1 MVKSETYGVEKNI
14 LVAPELALTFG
25 ARVTNTGVDADANG
39 KKILKAGTPLAGNL
53 LARNTA
59 FTKAT
64 VTDTGTKG
72 VYTIQI
78 TTAASVGDKLTIE
91 GETYECAA
99 AEDVAGKKFAGANAA
114 AQVTSLLKM
123 VVCEDFVVSSVSDAT
138 DKIKFTQKVAETG
151 NVPTKSVTQAAENG
165 SLVVGDVTTVTAGST
180 GSLSSNAVC
189 VLLHD
194 VDVTAGAENGTIVVE
209 GCIDLLKLADDVYDL
224 VNVDAVYAKLNKIT
238 FIKGA
243 NR

>member
-25 ARVTNTGVDADANG
+25 ARVTNTGLSPDANG
-39 KKILKAGTPLAGNL
+39 KKILKAGTPLYGNI
-53 LARNTA
+53 RERDNA
-59 FTKAT
+59 FVKASL
-64 VTDTGTKG
+64 TDNGTKG

-78 TTAASVGDKLTIE
+78 TTAASVGDKLIIE

-99 AEDVAGKKFAGANAA
+99 AEDVAGKKFAGADAA

-123 VVCEDFVVSSVSDAT
+123 VVCEDFVVSSVSDAA
-138 DKIKFTQKVAETG
+138 DKIKFTQKIAETG

-165 SLVVGDVTTVTAGST
+165 TLVVGDVTTVTSGST
-180 GSLSSNAVC
+180 GTVSSNAVC

-194 VDVTAGAENGTIVVE
+194 VDVTAGANNATIVVE
-209 GCIDLLKLADDVYDL
+209 GCIDLLKLESAVYDMI
-224 VNVDAVYAKLNKIT
+224 NNDAVYAKLNKIT

>member
-25 ARVTNTGVDADANG
+25 ARVTNTGLSPDADG
-39 KKILKAGTPLAGNL
+39 KKILKAGTPLYGNI
-53 LARNTA
+53 RERDTA
-59 FTKAT
+59 FVKASL
-64 VTDTGTKG
+64 TDNGTKG

-78 TTAASVGDKLTIE
+78 TTAASAGDKLTIE
-91 GETYECAA
+91 GVDYECAA
-99 AEDVAGKKFAGANAA
+99 AEDVAGKKFAGADAA

-123 VVCEDFVVSSVSDAT
+123 VVCEDFVVSADSAT

-151 NVPTKSVTQAAENG
+151 NAPVKSVTQAAEG
-165 SLVVGDVTTVTAGST
+165 TLVVGDVTTVTAGST
-180 GSLSSNAVC
+180 GTVSSNAVC

-194 VDVTAGAENGTIVVE
+194 VDVTAGANNATIVVE
-209 GCIDLLKLADDVYDL
+209 GCIDLLKLESAVYDMI
-224 VNVDAVYAKLNKIT
+224 NNDAVYAKLNKIT